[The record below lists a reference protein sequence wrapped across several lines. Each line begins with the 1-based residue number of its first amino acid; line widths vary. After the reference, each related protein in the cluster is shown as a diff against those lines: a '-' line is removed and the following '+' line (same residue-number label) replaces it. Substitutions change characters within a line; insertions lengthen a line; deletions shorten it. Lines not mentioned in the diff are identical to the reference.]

1 MTIPYPEEKVLQD
14 QLSMLNPDE
23 IKAANK
29 TIKKINEEFP
39 PLRRRGH
46 PSTNSLYQLIP
57 EEMDDILIFD

>member
-29 TIKKINEEFP
+29 TIKKSMKNFLHFAVEAAHQQIPCIN
-39 PLRRRGH
+39 
-46 PSTNSLYQLIP
+46 
-57 EEMDDILIFD
+57 